1 MVASTKTTTMTLNA
15 DVGELR
21 ERVLSGDEDTLIALL
36 DDANIACG
44 GHAGDDD
51 TMVLTLERCRQHGV
65 RVGAHPSYPD
75 VAGFGRTR
83 LLMEPALLR
92 ASLSE
97 QVLRLCRHAASVDVP
112 VAFIKPHG
120 ALYHAI
126 GDDDDSADLMATV
139 MANVVDDVAAVIGRR
154 LPLVLFWQAR
164 NRGRLQARG
173 LVLMREAFADR
184 GTDDDGW
191 LLPRGLPGAV
201 LGVDAA
207 AAVARTLAARSD
219 IDTVCIHGDGPDA
232 TAVARAVR
240 DALGP
245 HSS

>member
-1 MVASTKTTTMTLNA
+1 MTLNA

-21 ERVLSGDEDTLIALL
+21 ERVLSGDEDALIALL
-36 DDANIACG
+36 DDANVACG

-51 TMVLTLERCRQHGV
+51 TMVVTLQRCRRHGV

-75 VAGFGRTR
+75 VAGFGRSR
-83 LLMEPALLR
+83 LVMEPAALR

-97 QVLRLCRHAASVDVP
+97 QVLGLCRHAANVDVP

-126 GDDDDSADLMATV
+126 GDDDACADV
-139 MANVVDDVAAVIGRR
+139 MADVIDDVAGVIGRR

-164 NRGRLQARG
+164 NRARLQARG
-173 LVLMREAFADR
+173 LVVMREAFADR
-184 GTDDDGW
+184 GTDDGGW
-191 LLPRGLPGAV
+191 LLPRGQPGAV

-207 AAVARTLAARSD
+207 AAVARTLAGRSD
-219 IDTVCIHGDGPDA
+219 IDTVCIHGDGDDA
-232 TAVARAVR
+232 TAIARAVR

-245 HSS
+245 RSA

>member
-1 MVASTKTTTMTLNA
+1 MAPPTLNA
-15 DVGELR
+15 DVGELP
-21 ERVLSGDEDTLIALL
+21 ERVLSGDEDALIALL

-44 GHAGDDD
+44 GHAGDDH
-51 TMVLTLERCRQHGV
+51 TMVLTLQRCRQHGV

-75 VAGFGRTR
+75 VAGFGRAR
-83 LLMEPALLR
+83 LVIDPATLR

-97 QVLRLCRHAASVDVP
+97 QVLRLCRHAAIVGVP

-126 GDDDDSADLMATV
+126 GDDNACADV
-139 MANVVDDVAAVIGRR
+139 MADVVDDVAAVIGRR

-173 LVLMREAFADR
+173 LVVMREAFADR
-184 GTDDDGW
+184 GTDDGGW
-191 LLPRGLPGAV
+191 LLPRGQPGAV
-201 LGVDAA
+201 LGVDDA
-207 AAVARTLAARSD
+207 AAVARTLAGRSD

-240 DALGP
+240 DGLQRRRRPG
-245 HSS
+245 

>member
-1 MVASTKTTTMTLNA
+1 MTTTTTTTTMTLNA

-21 ERVLSGDEDTLIALL
+21 ERVLSGDEDALIALL
-36 DDANIACG
+36 DDANVACG

-51 TMVLTLERCRQHGV
+51 TMVVTLQRCRRHGV

-75 VAGFGRTR
+75 VAGFGRSR
-83 LLMEPALLR
+83 LVMEPAALR

-97 QVLRLCRHAASVDVP
+97 QVLGLCRHAANVDVP

-126 GDDDDSADLMATV
+126 GDDDACADV
-139 MANVVDDVAAVIGRR
+139 MADVIDDVAGVIGRR

-164 NRGRLQARG
+164 NRARLQARG
-173 LVLMREAFADR
+173 LVVMREAFADR
-184 GTDDDGW
+184 GTDDGGW
-191 LLPRGLPGAV
+191 LLPRGQPGAV

-207 AAVARTLAARSD
+207 AAVARTLAGRSD
-219 IDTVCIHGDGPDA
+219 IDTVCIHGDGDDA
-232 TAVARAVR
+232 TAIARAVR

-245 HSS
+245 RSA